1 MNKYTVDLAG
11 MRVVQIA
18 SMEKPE
24 LDAKFINNAFAI
36 ACHIKADAEYQLHIR
51 SLPSYPLQSVP
62 QGWVQDMVVVEGIDF
77 EIGWQIDDIFSPGW
91 FNTTEE
97 NYNLIDTKLYRRL
110 IAIPIVVS
118 AAVEKFEQ
126 AIKEFGVDAAM
137 EYFSTPDDAKE
148 IIAKEIAESSP
159 AGKEDEVKYLHELAA
174 ELRSL
179 KQSIIESGLKKYFPV
194 KDMSFHDKVVV
205 AISTATDEGYW
216 EKRAQAAEDVVKY
229 WNSLGQV
236 VRDDILH
243 KWQSLLASPVAEA
256 EGQAA
261 VEFAEWAHD
270 NKYIWHIRN
279 RLWVAAWDG
288 YKTFTTQQLYIIFI
302 QSKNK

>member
-1 MNKYTVDLAG
+1 MNNYRVDLENKRLVEVASEKEPERHPADYPEG
-11 MRVVQIA
+11 SHLYKYWYELWQIYN
-18 SMEKPE
+18 SY
-24 LDAKFINNAFAI
+24 LAF
-36 ACHIKADAEYQLHIR
+36 LTT
-51 SLPSYPLQSVP
+51 YPLQSVP
-62 QGWVQDMVVVEGIDF
+62 EGWVQDMVVEEGKDF
-77 EIGWQIDDIFSPGW
+77 LLQYEVYGTVMKGEWWPISEQ
-91 FNTTEE
+91 
-97 NYNLIDTKLYRRL
+97 LYDADKDSIKRI

-179 KQSIIESGLKKYFPV
+179 KQSIIESGLKKYSPV
-194 KDMSFHDKVVV
+194 KDMSFHDKVVF

-243 KWQSLLASPVAEA
+243 KWQSLVTSPVAET
-256 EGQAA
+256 EGQD
-261 VEFAEWAHD
+261 E
-270 NKYIWHIRN
+270 
-279 RLWVAAWDG
+279 LWQQVGKIVMDGFDYSNQISVVAMLKD
-288 YKTFTTQQLYIIFI
+288 KFFI
-302 QSKNK
+302 QPKNK